1 MLRTPCA
8 RPMGGGEETPSPSPP
23 PPPII
28 ELAGGGRGVK
38 IIEAGPCNG
47 VRALIPR
54 KVPSKREP
62 SAEPP
67 FRAGAESLE
76 LHKTQ
81 VGKKYQTLMT
91 MPTSFARELKN
102 QLPSDTCEVPADPA
116 TSSHKLTTFSTT
128 SCNGNRRANLGRTC
142 ENTLGP
148 RARNGRQT
156 VVTLADTLR
165 IPVVNTPGT
174 VSGALDAADSDKPI
188 RIALTQELASD

>member
-1 MLRTPCA
+1 MLWGR
-8 RPMGGGEETPSPSPP
+8 
-23 PPPII
+23 
-28 ELAGGGRGVK
+28 GGRFL
-38 IIEAGPCNG
+38 NS
-47 VRALIPR
+47 LT
-54 KVPSKREP
+54 KREP

-91 MPTSFARELKN
+91 MPTSFTRELKN
-102 QLPSDTCEVPADPA
+102 ELPTYIREVPADPA

-128 SCNGNRRANLGRTC
+128 SCNGHRRANLGRTC

-156 VVTLADTLR
+156 VVTLAATLR
-165 IPVVNTPGT
+165 IPVVNGPGT
-174 VSGALDAADSDKPI
+174 VSGALDSADSDKPT
-188 RIALTQELASD
+188 RIALT